1 MGRLL
6 RSGVDSLLV
15 FTALLLVSS
24 IAGGFFG
31 ALTGLGGGGIL
42 IPIMVFGFG
51 VDLRY
56 AIGASLVAVI
66 ATSSGAAAA
75 FVKEGFTNL
84 RVAIV
89 LEVATTLGAIA
100 GALIATYLNKGA
112 IGIAFGGVM
121 IYSAVMA
128 VIPPTPHPLEQEGDA
143 IAKRLRLDGSYPTN
157 AGIEHYWV
165 RNVPGGVAMMT
176 LAGVLSALV
185 GVGGGVLKVVAMDR
199 LMRLPF
205 KVSTTTSNF
214 MIGVTAAASS
224 GVYLHRGQ
232 LEPGLCAPVA
242 LGALLGSLAG
252 ARVLPRVQTKW
263 LRRIFAVLV
272 GAGGLQMIF
281 RAATGGLR

>member
-1 MGRLL
+1 
-6 RSGVDSLLV
+6 VDSLFV
-15 FTALLLVSS
+15 FTLLVLASS
-24 IAGGFFG
+24 VAGGFFG

-42 IPIMVFGFG
+42 IPILVFGFG

-75 FVKEGFTNL
+75 FVKEGYTNL

-89 LEVATTLGAIA
+89 LEVATTLGAVL
-100 GALIATYLNKGA
+100 GAVVASFLNKSA

-121 IYSAVMA
+121 IYSAIMA
-128 VIPPTPHPLEQEGDA
+128 VVPPKPHPLEHEGDA
-143 IAKRLRLDGSYPTN
+143 LAKRLRLDGTFPTSS
-157 AGIEHYWV
+157 GPEHYWV
-165 RNVPGGVAMMT
+165 RNIPGGVALMT

-232 LEPGLCAPVA
+232 LEPALCAPVA
-242 LGALLGSLAG
+242 LGSLVGSLIG
-252 ARVLPRVQTKW
+252 ARLLPKIQTKW
-263 LRRIFAVLV
+263 LRRIFALLV
-272 GAGGLQMIF
+272 GVGGINMIV
-281 RAATGGLR
+281 RAFTGGLE

>member
-1 MGRLL
+1 M
-6 RSGVDSLLV
+6 DSLFIFTLLV
-15 FTALLLVSS
+15 LVSS
-24 IAGGFFG
+24 LAGGFFG

-42 IPIMVFGFG
+42 IPILVFGFG

-100 GALIATYLNKGA
+100 GAMIAAYLNKSA
-112 IGIAFGGVM
+112 IGFAFGGVM
-121 IYSAVMA
+121 IYSAIMA
-128 VIPPTPHPLEQEGDA
+128 VTPPKPHPLEHEGDM
-143 IAKRLRLDGSYPTN
+143 IAKRLRLDGSFPTKT
-157 AGIEHYWV
+157 GVEHYWV

-242 LGALLGSLAG
+242 LGSLIGSLIG
-252 ARVLPRVQTKW
+252 ARVLPKIQTKW

-272 GAGGLQMIF
+272 GAGGIQMIY
-281 RAATGGLR
+281 RAATGGLG

>member
-1 MGRLL
+1 MDTLF
-6 RSGVDSLLV
+6 VFTLLV
-15 FTALLLVSS
+15 LASS
-24 IAGGFFG
+24 VVGGFFG

-42 IPIMVFGFG
+42 IPILVFGFG

-75 FVKEGFTNL
+75 FVKEGYTNL

-89 LEVATTLGAIA
+89 LEVATTLGAVL
-100 GALIATYLNKGA
+100 GAVLAAYLNKSA
-112 IGIAFGGVM
+112 IGMAFGGVM
-121 IYSAVMA
+121 IYSALMA
-128 VIPPTPHPLEQEGDA
+128 VVPPKPHPLEQEGDA
-143 IAKRLRLDGSYPTN
+143 LAKRLRLDGTFPSRSGP
-157 AGIEHYWV
+157 EHYWV
-165 RNVPGGVAMMT
+165 RNVPGGVGLMT

-232 LEPGLCAPVA
+232 LEPALCAPVA
-242 LGALLGSLAG
+242 LGSLVGSLIG
-252 ARVLPRVQTKW
+252 ARLLPKIQTKW
-263 LRRIFAVLV
+263 LRRIFALLV
-272 GAGGLQMIF
+272 GAGGINMIA
-281 RAATGGLR
+281 RALSGGLE